1 MSKKEFAEF
10 INRQAPIAPA
20 GPPPPEPDW
29 AAELQQWLKH
39 LADLY
44 ALVDSALADFTAKG
58 QIVVE
63 SREIELTEE
72 NIGRYR
78 APSRII
84 KFGTNTISMVPIGT
98 LLIGTKGRVDMT
110 GPRGVIRL
118 ILADKSSTGV
128 SVTIQVR
135 TEGMPPPEPPAPK
148 KIDWEWKM
156 VLRNTGMPKYQKLT
170 PEVFLDALI
179 EIANG

>member
-10 INRQAPIAPA
+10 ISRQVPA
-20 GPPPPEPDW
+20 APPEPPPDW
-29 AAELQQWLKH
+29 AAELRQWLQH
-39 LADLY
+39 LVELY
-44 ALVDSALADFTAKG
+44 VLVDSALADFTAKG

-63 SREIELTEE
+63 HREIDLTEE
-72 NIGRYR
+72 NIGRYK
-78 APSRII
+78 APSRTI

-110 GPRGVIRL
+110 GPRGVIRF

-128 SVTIQVR
+128 RVTVQVI
-135 TEGMPPPEPPAPK
+135 TAGVPPPEPSAPR

-170 PEVFLDALI
+170 PEVFLDALM